1 MASGTR
7 KTTMAKL
14 NRERKLREKRMEK
27 AAKKQARKEA
37 AAANRDPYGD
47 VPAGAEVGQ
56 PDEVPG
62 GSTLS

>member
-1 MASGTR
+1 MASGSR

-27 AAKKQARKEA
+27 AAKKAARKEA
-37 AAANRDPYGD
+37 AANPELHSE
-47 VPAGAEVGQ
+47 PAADDELTQ